1 MKTIHP
7 PLPQTYWVEPGSLLA
22 GPHPLR
28 MPGAPHPAALQ
39 ALISGGI
46 TAFVDLSDPLEV
58 SGAAYCDSFVDFAG
72 GAEIRYYNLPF
83 RDFATPTVPE
93 MRAILDLL
101 GTLQAQGSPAYIHCY
116 AGVGRTGTVVGCLL
130 AESGFAGNAALT
142 RLEKLRSGLPGTR
155 FLSPETERQRLFVLA
170 WPPAR

>member
-1 MKTIHP
+1 MNLTP
-7 PLPQTYWVEPGSLLA
+7 PLPHTYWVEPGWLLA

-39 ALISGGI
+39 ALISAGI
-46 TAFVDLSDPLEV
+46 TAFVDLSDPDELG
-58 SGAAYCDSFVDFAG
+58 GAAYPVDFKVFPT
-72 GAEIRYYNLPF
+72 GADLRYYNLPF

-101 GTLQAQGSPAYIHCY
+101 GTLQAQRSPAYIHCY
-116 AGVGRTGTVVGCLL
+116 AGVGRTGTAVGCLL
-130 AESGFAGNAALT
+130 AQSGFPGPAALE
-142 RLEKLRSGLPGTR
+142 RLQQLRAGLPAPL
-155 FLSPETERQRLFVLA
+155 FPSPETKQQRAFVLS